1 LITDRIKQGSVL
13 IITKV
18 LSKKQETINSR
29 MNPFWTHIVIQ
40 TTLKKKGDK
49 TIKEKTYSK
58 FALAKGF
65 WELKLTVI
73 RHIRDF
79 ILIVLGIF
87 SAAFGFKGFLL
98 TNHFI
103 DGGATGIS
111 LLISALTTVPLYL
124 LLILINIP
132 FILLGYKILG
142 KAFAIKT
149 ALAICGLALVVA
161 TVSFPDVTK
170 DNLLV
175 ALFGGFFLGAGI
187 GLAVRGGAVID
198 GTEVLAI
205 YLSRKL
211 GTTIGDIIILINI
224 IIFGAAAYF
233 LSVEIALYS
242 MVTYL
247 AASKTLDF
255 VIEGIEEYTGV
266 TIISSHNEEIR
277 EMIIN
282 TIGRGVT
289 VYNGKRGFGK
299 TGESKNVDIVY
310 TVVTRLELNR
320 LNTEIEKI
328 DPNAFVVMSSIKDT
342 KGGMIKKRPLKH

>member
-1 LITDRIKQGSVL
+1 
-13 IITKV
+13 
-18 LSKKQETINSR
+18 
-29 MNPFWTHIVIQ
+29 MNPFLTNIVIQ
-40 TTLKKKGDK
+40 TTLKKKKGTNTEQK
-49 TIKEKTYSK
+49 KYSS
-58 FALAKGF
+58 FELAKGLK
-65 WELKLTVI
+65 ELKLI
-73 RHIRDF
+73 IFNHIRDVV
-79 ILIVLGIF
+79 LITLGIF

-111 LLISALTTVPLYL
+111 LLISALTSVPLYL
-124 LLILINIP
+124 LLILVNIP
-132 FILLGYKILG
+132 FIILGYKTIG
-142 KAFAIKT
+142 KAFAFKT
-149 ALAICGLALVVA
+149 ALAISGLALVVA
-161 TVSFPDVTK
+161 TVHFPDITK

-175 ALFGGFFLGAGI
+175 AVFGGFFLGAGI
-187 GLAVRGGAVID
+187 GLSVRGGAVID

-205 YLSRKL
+205 YLSRKI

-247 AASKTLDF
+247 SASKTLDF

-266 TIISSHNEEIR
+266 TIISSHSEEIR
-277 EMIIN
+277 QMIVD

-299 TGESKNVDIVY
+299 SGEAKDIDIVY

>member
-1 LITDRIKQGSVL
+1 
-13 IITKV
+13 
-18 LSKKQETINSR
+18 
-29 MNPFWTHIVIQ
+29 MNHFWTQIVIQ
-40 TTLKKKGDK
+40 TTLRHKRKETDTGKK
-49 TIKEKTYSK
+49 YS
-58 FALAKGF
+58 ALEIAKGMK
-65 WELKLTVI
+65 ELKINITRLVK
-73 RHIRDF
+73 DF
-79 ILIVLGIF
+79 ILITLGIF

-111 LLISALTTVPLYL
+111 LLISALTGVPLYV
-124 LLILINIP
+124 LLILVNIP
-132 FILLGYKILG
+132 FIILAYTVIG
-142 KAFAIKT
+142 KSFAIKT
-149 ALAICGLALVVA
+149 ALAISGLALVVA
-161 TVSFPDVTK
+161 TVSFPDVTQ

-187 GLAVRGGAVID
+187 GLSVRGGAVID

-205 YLSRKL
+205 FLSRKL
-211 GTTIGDIIILINI
+211 GTTIGDIIIAINI
-224 IIFGAAAYF
+224 VIFGTAAYF

-242 MVTYL
+242 LVTYL
-247 AASKTLDF
+247 SASKTLDF

-266 TIISSHNEEIR
+266 TIISSYNEKIR
-277 EMIIN
+277 QMIIEKL
-282 TIGRGVT
+282 GRGVT

-299 TGESKNVDIVY
+299 TGEAKNIEIVY

-320 LNTEIEKI
+320 LNTEVEKI